1 MQKEADKKNNPSK
14 PLSNDRRE
22 KFCQLIV
29 DGIKPSQAYQKA
41 YKCSQ
46 EVAIASSSR
55 MLTYVEVKERIDY
68 LRQEL
73 AEDKADRRRRKLAV
87 CEDIWSG
94 NDSNAG
100 VSDKLRAIDIDNKMC
115 GDYEPTKI
123 DLGDVGD
130 VLAGIVVSQEMLA
143 LSEKC
148 RQETFARIR
157 ARQET
162 SNG

>member
-1 MQKEADKKNNPSK
+1 MQPKTDKSIQPHK

-22 KFCQLIV
+22 KFCQFIV

-100 VSDKLRAIDIDNKMC
+100 ISDTVR
-115 GDYEPTKI
+115 
-123 DLGDVGD
+123 
-130 VLAGIVVSQEMLA
+130 
-143 LSEKC
+143 
-148 RQETFARIR
+148 
-157 ARQET
+157 
-162 SNG
+162 